1 MAAYTMVHV
10 DVHDDE
16 MYAKYAKLATQA
28 TEEFGGEFLVRGGKY
43 QVMEGSGK
51 PRNVI
56 IRFKDFDTALAWY
69 NSETYKKALAF
80 SNPSSSRD
88 FTIVEGV

>member
-16 MYAKYAKLATQA
+16 MYAKYAVLATQA
-28 TEEFGGEFLVRGGKY
+28 AEEFGGEFLVRGGKY
-43 QVMEGSGK
+43 RVMEGNGK

-56 IRFKDFDTALAWY
+56 IKFKDFDTAVAWY
-69 NSETYKKALAF
+69 ESETYQKALEY
-80 SNPSSSRD
+80 SNPSSTRD

>member
-10 DVHDDE
+10 DVHDDAAYGE
-16 MYAKYAKLATQA
+16 YAKLATQA
-28 TEEFGGEFLVRGGKY
+28 TEEFGGEFLVRGGRY
-43 QVMEGSGK
+43 QVMEGAGK

-56 IRFKDFDTALAWY
+56 IKFKDYETALAWY
-69 NSETYKKALAF
+69 NSETYKKALEIALPA
-80 SNPSSSRD
+80 STRD